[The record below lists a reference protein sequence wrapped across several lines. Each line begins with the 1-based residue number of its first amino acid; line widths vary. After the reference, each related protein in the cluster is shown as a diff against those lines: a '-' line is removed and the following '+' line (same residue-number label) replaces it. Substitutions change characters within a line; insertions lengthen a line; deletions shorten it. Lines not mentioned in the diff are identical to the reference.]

1 MSGPWEREDIVSI
14 IGGLFDT
21 NAKLERVAQD
31 VAAIRDLLDEND
43 DEEEAQ
49 EDG

>member
-1 MSGPWEREDIVSI
+1 VAGPWEPEDVVSI

-21 NAKLERVAQD
+21 NAKLER
-31 VAAIRDLLDEND
+31 DED
-43 DEEEAQ
+43 SDEEEAQ